1 MKAMKQLLGIPCL
14 IALGALAAQTVCAE
28 EVAVA
33 DSAENQSLLS
43 KLVLWQD
50 TSVTY
55 LYGKNFEVDS
65 HEQQTLTFE
74 HASGLS
80 FGDTFLFVDFID
92 YRDWDGDDDGLY
104 GEFSPRFSA
113 SKIGDVDAS
122 FGPIQDVLIAT
133 TYEFGKGDV
142 ESLLYGIGFDL
153 DVPGFDF
160 FQLNVYCRDPQNNSS
175 RGWQVTPAFSYT
187 IPVGQSEVVIDGFID
202 YVFAS
207 ENDGYEENLHIN
219 PQIKY
224 NLGKL
229 IWGDEHRLFIGV
241 EYDYWSD
248 KYGIKD
254 SSAFKTDQS
263 AYSFLLKYH
272 L

>member
-1 MKAMKQLLGIPCL
+1 MKELKQVCRISLLM
-14 IALGALAAQTVCAE
+14 ALGAFGLQGLSAQEVE
-28 EVAVA
+28 EIGT
-33 DSAENQSLLS
+33 EHRQGFLS
-43 KLVLWQD
+43 DVVLWQD
-50 TSVTY
+50 ASLTY
-55 LYGKNFEVDS
+55 LYGKQFEVDAS
-65 HEQQTLTFE
+65 EQQTATVE
-74 HASGLS
+74 HASNLS

-92 YRDWDGDDDGLY
+92 YRDSSEDSSYY
-104 GEFSPRFSA
+104 GEFSPRLSA
-113 SKIGDVDAS
+113 SKFAGVDAS
-122 FGPIQDVLIAT
+122 FGLIKDVLIAS

-142 ESLLYGIGFDL
+142 ESLLYGLGLDL
-153 DVPGFDF
+153 DLPGFDY
-160 FQLNVYCRDPQNNSS
+160 FQLNLYYRDPQNNNS
-175 RGWQVTPAFSYT
+175 RGWQLTPVFSYT
-187 IPVGQSEVVIDGFID
+187 MPVGVSEVVIDGFID

-207 ENDGYEENLHIN
+207 ENGDYEENLHIN

-229 IWGDEHRLFIGV
+229 LWGDEHRLYIGV

-263 AYSFLLKYH
+263 AYSFLLQYY

>member
-1 MKAMKQLLGIPCL
+1 MG
-14 IALGALAAQTVCAE
+14 
-28 EVAVA
+28 
-33 DSAENQSLLS
+33 DSAEGQSVLS
-43 KLVLWQD
+43 RLVLWQD
-50 TSVTY
+50 TSLTY

-65 HEQQTLTFE
+65 DEQQTVTFE

-122 FGPIQDVLIAT
+122 FGPIKDVLVAT

-160 FQLNVYCRDPQNNSS
+160 FQLNFYYRDP
-175 RGWQVTPAFSYT
+175 
-187 IPVGQSEVVIDGFID
+187 
-202 YVFAS
+202 
-207 ENDGYEENLHIN
+207 
-219 PQIKY
+219 
-224 NLGKL
+224 
-229 IWGDEHRLFIGV
+229 HRLFIGV
-241 EYDYWSD
+241 EYDYWSN

-263 AYSFLLKYH
+263 ACSFLLKYY

>member
-1 MKAMKQLLGIPCL
+1 MQKLKQFSCFSSL
-14 IALGALAAQTVCAE
+14 IALSALSAQGQHIEVEAPAE
-28 EVAVA
+28 SESFLSEV
-33 DSAENQSLLS
+33 
-43 KLVLWQD
+43 VLWQD
-50 TSVTY
+50 TSLTY
-55 LYGKNFEVDS
+55 LAGKQFEVNAT
-65 HEQQTLTFE
+65 EQQTVTFE

-80 FGDTFLFVDFID
+80 FGDTFLFVDFTD
-92 YRDWDGDDDGLY
+92 YRDSSDASSYY
-104 GEFSPRFSA
+104 GEFTPRFSV

-122 FGPIQDVLIAT
+122 FGPIKDVLVAST
-133 TYEFGKGDV
+133 FEFGKGDV
-142 ESLLYGIGFDL
+142 ESLLYGLGLDL

-160 FQLNVYCRDPQNNSS
+160 FQLNFFYRDPQNNSS
-175 RGWQVTPAFSYT
+175 RGWQITPAFSYT
-187 IPVGQSEVVIDGFID
+187 MPVGESEIVIDGFID

-207 ENDGYEENLHIN
+207 ENDNYEENLHIN

-229 IWGDEHRLFIGV
+229 LWGDDHRLFIGV